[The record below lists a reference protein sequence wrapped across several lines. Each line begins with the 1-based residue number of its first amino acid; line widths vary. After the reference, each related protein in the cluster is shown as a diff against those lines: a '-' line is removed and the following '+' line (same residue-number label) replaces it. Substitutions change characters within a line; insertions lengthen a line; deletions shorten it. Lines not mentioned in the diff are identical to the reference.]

1 MECRAEN
8 PVPHFLVVN
17 DDARFWEESG
27 EAIRDT
33 KLRGSLPA
41 ILRSSGAPKV
51 KLGSIRLKSSYML
64 NHRSDGNSGRAH
76 AANERVININVN
88 NHGVEITVAPT
99 ARPEGRGAKD
109 IELQRRCAI
118 PCPL

>member
-17 DDARFWEESG
+17 DDARFREESG

-41 ILRSSGAPKV
+41 ILCSSGAPKV

-64 NHRSDGNSGRAH
+64 NHGSHGNSGRAH
-76 AANERVININVN
+76 TAKERVININVN
-88 NHGVEITVAPT
+88 NHAWALTLRRTLQISDPAPLI
-99 ARPEGRGAKD
+99 AGFAASG
-109 IELQRRCAI
+109 LFG
-118 PCPL
+118 